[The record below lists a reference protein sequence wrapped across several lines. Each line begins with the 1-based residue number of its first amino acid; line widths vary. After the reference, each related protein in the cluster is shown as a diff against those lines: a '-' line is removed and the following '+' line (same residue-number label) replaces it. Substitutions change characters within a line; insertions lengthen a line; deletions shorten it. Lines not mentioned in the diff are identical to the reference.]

1 MCISSELRHLSFPPE
16 IASTGGNSFIR
27 NTMITILNTSILT
40 TYGSYFYEP
49 ITLTQAKKLIEQGFE
64 SAVGHQS
71 TCDILTSLLEVN
83 VPMNRVMYKQDSGDQ
98 ALIFKLNGRPEEGK
112 ILSVEEIKE
121 IGYEFGL
128 LTKNY

>member
-1 MCISSELRHLSFPPE
+1 
-16 IASTGGNSFIR
+16 
-27 NTMITILNTSILT
+27 
-40 TYGSYFYEP
+40 
-49 ITLTQAKKLIEQGFE
+49 
-64 SAVGHQS
+64 
-71 TCDILTSLLEVN
+71 
-83 VPMNRVMYKQDSGDQ
+83 MNRVMYKQDSGDQ

>member
-1 MCISSELRHLSFPPE
+1 
-16 IASTGGNSFIR
+16 
-27 NTMITILNTSILT
+27 MITILNTSILT

-49 ITLTQAKKLIEQGFE
+49 ITLTQAKKLIEQGFK

-98 ALIFKLNGRPEEGK
+98 ALIFKLKGRPEEGK
-112 ILSVEEIKE
+112 ILSIEEIKE

>member
-1 MCISSELRHLSFPPE
+1 
-16 IASTGGNSFIR
+16 
-27 NTMITILNTSILT
+27 MITILNTSILT

-83 VPMNRVMYKQDSGDQ
+83 VPMNRVMYKQDFGDQ

>member
-1 MCISSELRHLSFPPE
+1 
-16 IASTGGNSFIR
+16 
-27 NTMITILNTSILT
+27 MITILNTSILT
-40 TYGSYFYEP
+40 TYDSYFYEP

>member
-1 MCISSELRHLSFPPE
+1 MHYNNIW
-16 IASTGGNSFIR
+16 
-27 NTMITILNTSILT
+27 
-40 TYGSYFYEP
+40 
-49 ITLTQAKKLIEQGFE
+49 
-64 SAVGHQS
+64 V
-71 TCDILTSLLEVN
+71 SLGDNIKEW
-83 VPMNRVMYKQDSGDQ
+83 KQDSGNQ